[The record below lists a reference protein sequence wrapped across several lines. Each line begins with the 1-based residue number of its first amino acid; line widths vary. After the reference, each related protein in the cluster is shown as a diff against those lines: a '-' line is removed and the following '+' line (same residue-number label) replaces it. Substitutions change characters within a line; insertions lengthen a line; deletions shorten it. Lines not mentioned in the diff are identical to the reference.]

1 MESTTALPFRAG
13 AFDLVVS
20 RHPVSTDWHDVA
32 RVLTRGGRVISQQIG
47 PRTLGELSDALLGPR
62 PPRSNREPDA
72 TRGAAARAGLVV
84 DRLDAERTPVTF
96 HDIGAVVYFL
106 RLVPWI
112 VPDFDVD
119 RFATELRALHDRIE
133 RDGSFET
140 SSSRFLVVA
149 HHP

>member
-1 MESTTALPFRAG
+1 M
-13 AFDLVVS
+13 
-20 RHPVSTDWHDVA
+20 
-32 RVLTRGGRVISQQIG
+32 
-47 PRTLGELSDALLGPR
+47 
-62 PPRSNREPDA
+62 
-72 TRGAAARAGLVV
+72 
-84 DRLDAERTPVTF
+84 TF

-119 RFATELRALHDRIE
+119 GFATELRALHDRIE